1 MIMTHEID
9 PREDLLNQIGPLDDF
24 EVFNNQIL
32 CAIYVRPEKTQG
44 GIYLTDKVRDEDKFQ
59 GKVGLI
65 VKMGPEAF
73 KDDSGAWFNNVLFS
87 INDWVVF
94 RPSDGW
100 SITVNKVICRIIDDV
115 NIRGRIQHPDQVW

>member
-1 MIMTHEID
+1 
-9 PREDLLNQIGPLDDF
+9 
-24 EVFNNQIL
+24 
-32 CAIYVRPEKTQG
+32 
-44 GIYLTDKVRDEDKFQ
+44 
-59 GKVGLI
+59 
-65 VKMGPEAF
+65 MGPEAF
-73 KDDSGAWFNNVLFS
+73 KDDSGTWFNNVLFS